1 MNSKPRTPAGIYTRN
16 QGATVRYYARIGGER
31 MPLKPPG
38 EKRATTDPEVAQALF
53 AQLVMDH
60 QKTQLRAI
68 HSLPKVAVSLFA
80 AAEEHLK
87 LKAAAG
93 RVRTQ
98 TIEADELNLER
109 ACAFFGADTLLEAIT
124 PQQVGQWA
132 THLQTTPV
140 AARRPE
146 GTNRGK
152 RASRVMGASN
162 ARKCLNSLS
171 NLYRRAQEQGWVS
184 MGVNPVGALMS
195 KPQDK
200 HHESRWFEAHEVA
213 LLLESAR
220 TVQRKRSDGMA
231 GAYELLATAA
241 LTGARPSELLGL
253 TAEDVSFDRNTILIR
268 GTKTDGAFRSVP
280 LPPQLR
286 EILEPYLTPR
296 DRTPRTGLLFRSPK
310 SGERV
315 TDART
320 RSQRAPASRR
330 GR

>member
-1 MNSKPRTPAGIYTRN
+1 
-16 QGATVRYYARIGGER
+16 
-31 MPLKPPG
+31 
-38 EKRATTDPEVAQALF
+38 
-53 AQLVMDH
+53 
-60 QKTQLRAI
+60 
-68 HSLPKVAVSLFA
+68 
-80 AAEEHLK
+80 
-87 LKAAAG
+87 
-93 RVRTQ
+93 
-98 TIEADELNLER
+98 
-109 ACAFFGADTLLEAIT
+109 
-124 PQQVGQWA
+124 
-132 THLQTTPV
+132 
-140 AARRPE
+140 
-146 GTNRGK
+146 
-152 RASRVMGASN
+152 MGASN